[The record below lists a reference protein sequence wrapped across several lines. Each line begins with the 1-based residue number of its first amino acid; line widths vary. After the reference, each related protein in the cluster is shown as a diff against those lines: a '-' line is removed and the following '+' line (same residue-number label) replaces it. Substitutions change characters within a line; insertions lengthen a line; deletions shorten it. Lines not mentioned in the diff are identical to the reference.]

1 MALETREKNRS
12 GRFAGWLSFL
22 CLLVLFG
29 CGSDKPTAVTKPAP
43 VCDRPLQV
51 DVLANEIES
60 TFYPSSRWERAKD
73 ILDPVGS
80 YHKYGMTFV
89 TSVRLRNPDDADLRV
104 ERSVGALM
112 IKREG
117 MEQRS
122 YEAALPELVV
132 RAKSDTVVRFRF
144 KVDIASLTADY
155 FKLIV
160 SSEKVGYFFRSS
172 HKYSY
177 LDARICPD
185 SALPVSLAGKA
196 DSTIK
201 DYVSVPEISDA
212 TYKGVA
218 TASEA
223 TAASAKWSIDNWD
236 QIKCS
241 LFVLVLLV
249 GIVLGGHAGSGS
261 GC

>member
-1 MALETREKNRS
+1 M
-12 GRFAGWLSFL
+12 
-22 CLLVLFG
+22 V
-29 CGSDKPTAVTKPAP
+29 
-43 VCDRPLQV
+43 V
-51 DVLANEIES
+51 DVLSNDIES
-60 TFYPSSRWERAKD
+60 TFYPSSKWEQAKD
-73 ILDPVGS
+73 LLDPVGS
-80 YHKYGMTFV
+80 YHKYGMTFN

-112 IKREG
+112 IKNEG

-122 YEAALPELVV
+122 YESALSEFVV
-132 RAKSDTVVRFRF
+132 RAKSDTVIHFRF

-160 SSEKVGYFFRSS
+160 SSEKVGYFFKSS

-177 LDARICPD
+177 LDAGICPD
-185 SALPVSLAGKA
+185 SALPGVRTGAA

-212 TYKGVA
+212 TYKGA
-218 TASEA
+218 ITASEA
-223 TAASAKWSIDNWD
+223 TATSVKWSIDNWD
-236 QIKCS
+236 QIKCA

-249 GIVLGGHAGSGS
+249 GIALGGHAGSSS

>member
-1 MALETREKNRS
+1 MTSATRETNRS
-12 GRFAGWLSFL
+12 GRVAGWVTFL
-22 CLLVLFG
+22 CLLFLGG
-29 CGSDKPTAVTKPAP
+29 CGSDKPTAVTRPAP
-43 VCDRPLQV
+43 VCDRPMQV
-51 DVLANEIES
+51 DVLSNEIES
-60 TFYPSSRWERAKD
+60 TFYPSSKWERAKD
-73 ILDPVGS
+73 LLDPAGS
-80 YHKYGMTFV
+80 YHKYGMAFV
-89 TSVRLRNPDDADLRV
+89 TSVRLRNLDDADLKV
-104 ERSVGALM
+104 ERSVGSLM
-112 IKREG
+112 IKRED
-117 MEQRS
+117 MDQRS
-122 YEAALPELVV
+122 YETALPELVV

-144 KVDIASLTADY
+144 RVDIASLTADY

-160 SSEKVGYFFRSS
+160 SSEKVGYFFKSS

-177 LDARICPD
+177 RDARICPD
-185 SALPVSLAGKA
+185 SALPVKLAGEA